1 MLKALLKP
9 TKKKRLLF
17 FLLVDSLTFIVSLYL
32 AILFRFDFGFPE
44 HYSVAFR
51 TWLVA
56 LLSAKLLTLWLVGAY
71 RVNWR
76 FIGIKDLFKVVV
88 SLSAIAFV
96 AFVFNLYFQR
106 IGAIYSLPKSVIL
119 MDYLISA
126 LLVSF
131 FRISKR
137 VYLEILQ
144 GQKGG
149 KKVLILGAGSTGE
162 RIARELLSRQDY
174 LPVCFLDDDELKVG
188 TNIHGIPVFGKLSD
202 LKRAVKE
209 CGIEGVIIAIPSLSH
224 RKVREIFESLA
235 SMGVKDIKIVP
246 PIEKMPSEAISVKD
260 LKSLSIEDL
269 LSREVVKIEESDV
282 LEFLRDKVIL
292 VSGAGGSIGSE
303 LVRQLMSFSPKE
315 IIALEIDE
323 TELFNLEQELKGKL
337 GYTKL
342 KPAVAD
348 VRDREKLERVFKE
361 TNPDI
366 VFHAAAYKHVPFMEF
381 FPEEAIKTN
390 VIGTYNIATLSE
402 RCGVEKFINI
412 STDKAV
418 KPKSVMGMSK
428 RLAELLCISMNG
440 NGSTKFISVRFGN
453 VLGSRGSVIPI
464 FIEQIRKGGPVTIT
478 HPDMERFF
486 MTVSEAVLLVIQ
498 AAAMGEGGEIFVL
511 DMGEPVKIL
520 KLAEE
525 LIRLQGLEPYRDI
538 EIVFTGLRPGE
549 KLSEELVSDTEKL
562 SRTEHPK
569 IFKVAVGSPGVKNDG
584 LIDMIRELLSG
595 DGESIKENL
604 RRLLNKLDS

>member
-1 MLKALLKP
+1 
-9 TKKKRLLF
+9 
-17 FLLVDSLTFIVSLYL
+17 
-32 AILFRFDFGFPE
+32 
-44 HYSVAFR
+44 
-51 TWLVA
+51 
-56 LLSAKLLTLWLVGAY
+56 
-71 RVNWR
+71 
-76 FIGIKDLFKVVV
+76 
-88 SLSAIAFV
+88 
-96 AFVFNLYFQR
+96 
-106 IGAIYSLPKSVIL
+106 
-119 MDYLISA
+119 
-126 LLVSF
+126 
-131 FRISKR
+131 
-137 VYLEILQ
+137 
-144 GQKGG
+144 
-149 KKVLILGAGSTGE
+149 
-162 RIARELLSRQDY
+162 
-174 LPVCFLDDDELKVG
+174 
-188 TNIHGIPVFGKLSD
+188 
-202 LKRAVKE
+202 
-209 CGIEGVIIAIPSLSH
+209 
-224 RKVREIFESLA
+224 
-235 SMGVKDIKIVP
+235 
-246 PIEKMPSEAISVKD
+246 
-260 LKSLSIEDL
+260 
-269 LSREVVKIEESDV
+269 
-282 LEFLRDKVIL
+282 
-292 VSGAGGSIGSE
+292 
-303 LVRQLMSFSPKE
+303 MSFSPKE

-342 KPAVAD
+342 KPVVAD

-428 RLAELLCISMNG
+428 RLAELLCLSMNG